1 MRIPDSL
8 KRFPI
13 IEATYNVLC
22 NFGRLNL
29 PEIPPE
35 RIVNLHDDLV
45 IPMAPPLS
53 ADLDAPSADFLF
65 LLSLVHTANPRRIL
79 EVGTFRARTTC
90 ALKLNCPDAT
100 VVSYDIAEVESPY
113 RTRVLK
119 QPGVDLRLG
128 SFAEAGS
135 VLLAEE
141 KYDLIFVDG
150 SHTLADA
157 LADSRIALQIVSPA
171 GFIVWHDY
179 RRNIPVTHRIR
190 VPEALDRL
198 VAETGCDVFHV
209 TGTTCAIYSP
219 TAIAT
224 ARK

>member
-29 PEIPPE
+29 PVIAPE
-35 RIVNLHDDLV
+35 RLVTSYEDIV
-45 IPMAPPLS
+45 IPMASPLS
-53 ADLDAPSADFLF
+53 ADLDAPSADLFF
-65 LLSLVHTANPRRIL
+65 LLSLARTARPRRIL

-90 ALKLNCPDAT
+90 ALKLNCPDAA
-100 VVSYDIAEVESPY
+100 VVSYDIAEIESPY
-113 RTRVLK
+113 RSRVLK
-119 QPGVDLRLG
+119 QPGVELRLG
-128 SFAEAGS
+128 SFAEAGP

-150 SHTLADA
+150 SHTYDDA
-157 LADSRIALQIVSPA
+157 LADSRIAIQIVSPG
-171 GFIVWHDY
+171 GFVVWHDY
-179 RRNIPVTHRIR
+179 RRNIPVTHSIR

-198 VAETGCDVFHV
+198 VAEKGCAIQHV
-209 TGTTCAIYSP
+209 LGTTCAIYGPGLASP
-219 TAIAT
+219 AG
-224 ARK
+224 K

>member
-29 PEIPPE
+29 PTIPPE
-35 RIVNLHDDLV
+35 RVVSIFEDIA
-45 IPMAPPLS
+45 IPMASPLS
-53 ADLDAPSADFLF
+53 ADLDAPSADFFF
-65 LLSLVHTANPRRIL
+65 LLSLARTTKPRRIL

-100 VVSYDIAEVESPY
+100 VVSYDIAEIASPY
-113 RTRVLK
+113 RTRVLQ

-128 SFAEAGS
+128 SFADAGP
-135 VLLAEE
+135 VLFAEE

-150 SHTLADA
+150 SHTFDDA

-190 VPEALDRL
+190 VPEALDRI
-198 VAETGCDVFHV
+198 VAEKGCAIHHV
-209 TGTTCAIYSP
+209 LGTTCAIYSP
-219 TAIAT
+219 TPIAP
-224 ARK
+224 AAK

>member
-29 PEIPPE
+29 PTLPPE
-35 RIVNLHDDLV
+35 RVVSIFEDIS
-45 IPMAPPLS
+45 IPMASPLS
-53 ADLDAPSADFLF
+53 ADLDAPSADFFF
-65 LLSLVHTANPRRIL
+65 LLSLARTTKPRRIL

-100 VVSYDIAEVESPY
+100 VVSYDIAEIASPY
-113 RTRVLK
+113 RTRLLQ
-119 QPGVDLRLG
+119 QPDVDLRLG
-128 SFAEAGS
+128 SFADAGP
-135 VLLAEE
+135 VLFAEE

-150 SHTLADA
+150 SHTFDDA

-190 VPEALDRL
+190 VPEALDRI
-198 VAETGCDVFHV
+198 VAEKGCAIHHV
-209 TGTTCAIYSP
+209 LGTTCAIYSP
-219 TAIAT
+219 KPIAP
-224 ARK
+224 AAQ

>member
-1 MRIPDSL
+1 MPIPDSL

-29 PEIPPE
+29 PAIPPE
-35 RIVNLHDDLV
+35 KVVSLYEDIV

-53 ADLDAPSADFLF
+53 ADLDAPSADFFF
-65 LLSLVHTANPRRIL
+65 LLSLARTMKPRRIL
-79 EVGTFRARTTC
+79 EIGTFRARTTC

-100 VVSYDIAEVESPY
+100 VVSYDIAEIESPY
-113 RTRVLK
+113 RSRVQKL
-119 QPGVDLRLG
+119 PGVDLRLG
-128 SFAEAGS
+128 SFADAGR
-135 VLLAEE
+135 VLFAEE

-150 SHTLADA
+150 SHTFDDA
-157 LADSRIALQIVSPA
+157 LADSRIALQIVSPG

-198 VAETGCDVFHV
+198 VAEKGCTVYHV

-219 TAIAT
+219 TPIAP
-224 ARK
+224 AGK

>member
-1 MRIPDSL
+1 VRIPDSL

-35 RIVNLHDDLV
+35 NFVSICEDIV
-45 IPMAPPLS
+45 IPMASPLS
-53 ADLDAPSADFLF
+53 ADLDAPSADLFF
-65 LLSLVHTANPRRIL
+65 LLSLARTAKPRRIL

-100 VVSYDIAEVESPY
+100 VVSYDIAEIESPY
-113 RTRVLK
+113 RSRVLQ
-119 QPGVDLRLG
+119 QPGAELRLG
-128 SFAEAGS
+128 SFADAGP
-135 VLLAEE
+135 VLLSEE

-150 SHTLADA
+150 SHTFDDA

-171 GFIVWHDY
+171 GFVVWHDY

-198 VAETGCDVFHV
+198 VIEKGCTVHHV
-209 TGTTCAIYSP
+209 LGTTCAVYSP
-219 TAIAT
+219 TLT
-224 ARK
+224 GPARK

>member
-29 PEIPPE
+29 PTIPPE
-35 RIVNLHDDLV
+35 RVVSIFEDIA
-45 IPMAPPLS
+45 IPMASPLS
-53 ADLDAPSADFLF
+53 ADLDAPSADFFF
-65 LLSLVHTANPRRIL
+65 LLSLARTTKPRRIL

-100 VVSYDIAEVESPY
+100 VVSYDIAEIASPY
-113 RTRVLK
+113 RTRVQK

-128 SFAEAGS
+128 SFADAGP
-135 VLLAEE
+135 VLFAEE

-150 SHTLADA
+150 SHTFDDA

-190 VPEALDRL
+190 VPEALDRI
-198 VAETGCDVFHV
+198 VAEKGCAIHHV
-209 TGTTCAIYSP
+209 LGTTCAIYSP
-219 TAIAT
+219 TPIAP
-224 ARK
+224 AAK